1 MNKYLEEDFDHDLK
15 TSFASQCAS
24 LADNVN
30 GDFIVTRIKVEPAPQ
45 FEEGKD
51 NIESYFSMLDD
62 SFNKDYYSEVKAE
75 ADKFY
80 DALFYVMV
88 QDAYGDESLIISEYE
103 IVFAEKDGR
112 YYLFG

>member
-1 MNKYLEEDFDHDLK
+1 
-15 TSFASQCAS
+15 
-24 LADNVN
+24 
-30 GDFIVTRIKVEPAPQ
+30 
-45 FEEGKD
+45 
-51 NIESYFSMLDD
+51 MLDD
-62 SFNKDYYSEVKAE
+62 SFNKDYYSEVEAE